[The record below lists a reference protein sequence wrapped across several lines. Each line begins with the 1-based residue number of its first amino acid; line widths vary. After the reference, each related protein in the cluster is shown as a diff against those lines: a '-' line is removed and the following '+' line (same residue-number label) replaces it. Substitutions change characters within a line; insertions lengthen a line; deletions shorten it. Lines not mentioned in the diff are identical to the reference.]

1 MQYRHRSNRDWG
13 LIRKGFVPHTRCMSQ
28 ANRVLV
34 VALFSYLLIILDIS
48 VVLTGLPDIREA
60 FDLSAIGLSWVQ
72 NAYLLCFGG
81 FLLLAARAGDHFGR
95 KRVFLIGLGIFT
107 ASSLAIGLASSAAL
121 LIGARAVQGVGAA
134 AAALSAMGLVVCVF
148 ALRPAIARR

>member
-1 MQYRHRSNRDWG
+1 
-13 LIRKGFVPHTRCMSQ
+13 MSQ